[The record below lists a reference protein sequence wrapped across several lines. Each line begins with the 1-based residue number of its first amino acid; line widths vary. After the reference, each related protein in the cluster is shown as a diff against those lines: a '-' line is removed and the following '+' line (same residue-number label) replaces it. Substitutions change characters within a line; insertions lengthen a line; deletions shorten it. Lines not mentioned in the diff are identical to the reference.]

1 MKPGLPF
8 ALTMIALVGSG
19 VALAAFNG
27 HAEQSPG
34 NIPADT
40 EQHDF

>member
-19 VALAAFNG
+19 VVLAVSNG
-27 HAEQSPG
+27 HAGTTPR
-34 NIPADT
+34 
-40 EQHDF
+40 